1 MDVLGLVIA
10 VVMLAAC
17 AHENTA
23 GIALLDRAAAQT
35 GGTVKKALA
44 DQGFKNAVVAHGA
57 ALGIDVEIVERN
69 PADKGFIPEPKRW
82 VVEQTYGTLML
93 YRRLVRD
100 YEHRPASSES
110 RVYWAMTDVMSR
122 RLTALPPPP
131 GGRHDHVRRAG
142 LEPGRLVAGQDR
154 CPRAGADLPDRTDP
168 GGDRPA
174 DRARLGELS
183 EATEHLR
190 ITRKTLLT
198 LAADTAD
205 DPEPA
210 TQSPA
215 LPGHPLYQQI
225 LTVFADRDRP
235 LRARE
240 PCEALDLPLAHN
252 NIQNVRVKLKRLV
265 SRAILAETEP
275 GLFAQ
280 PRP

>member
-1 MDVLGLVIA
+1 MRTPPGSP
-10 VVMLAAC
+10 C
-17 AHENTA
+17 WT
-23 GIALLDRAAAQT
+23 
-35 GGTVKKALA
+35 
-44 DQGFKNAVVAHGA
+44 
-57 ALGIDVEIVERN
+57 
-69 PADKGFIPEPKRW
+69 EPPRTKRS

-100 YEHRPASSES
+100 CEHRPASSES

-168 GGDRPA
+168 GGDRRA
-174 DRARLGELS
+174 DRARLGELR

-240 PCEALDLPLAHN
+240 LCEALDLPLAHN

-275 GLFAQ
+275 GLFTQ